1 MVETLDRCR
10 ESAGEVGRGD
20 KEVGARQQWRCGG
33 FRRGWAW
40 GGQKM
45 KGFWS
50 INRGNV
56 ATLGLNVA
64 TFLRVELPMSRR

>member
-1 MVETLDRCR
+1 MKTLDWCEGPVR
-10 ESAGEVGRGD
+10 EVGRGD

-33 FRRGWAW
+33 FRRGWEW

-45 KGFWS
+45 EGFWS

-56 ATLGLNVA
+56 VTFRLNFA
-64 TFLRVELPMSRR
+64 TFPRVELQTSRR